1 MEPDTSRHY
10 RKWEP
15 QASPSYSLFQTFLDF
30 LSFPTDLIKTHLSSV
45 PFPKGRSIFL
55 VSFCASSDVGLRTSL
70 LVRKHDLH
78 FLCNRKP
85 LCVCRVLLEEAM
97 QTSTSWGLEGKD
109 GGVQGQSSLSR
120 VRISQQLPSPHQV
133 AWAWWAAVA
142 SALRCF
148 LLSVQVGVVL
158 SWSGRGSLA

>member
-15 QASPSYSLFQTFLDF
+15 QASPSCSLFQTFLDF
-30 LSFPTDLIKTHLSSV
+30 LSFPTGQIKTHLSSV
-45 PFPKGRSIFL
+45 PFPKARSIFL

-97 QTSTSWGLEGKD
+97 HASTSWGLEGKE
-109 GGVQGQSSLSR
+109 GESR
-120 VRISQQLPSPHQV
+120 GSHRLALLEFPRQLPSPHQV

-148 LLSVQVGVVL
+148 LLSVQVGVML